1 MGIIMTTLSPAGK
14 TSLALPLFSDSV
26 ACGFPSPADDHLEGR
41 LDLNELCIPHPAAT
55 FFLRAQGQ
63 SMEGVGIHS
72 GDLLIVD
79 RSLTARQ
86 GDVVVACLEGAFT
99 VKTLQLRPRPA
110 LLAAHPDYPPLYPA
124 DLQTLEIFGVVRFVV
139 HALGHGR

>member
-1 MGIIMTTLSPAGK
+1 MPNVPHSAEMPRRQP
-14 TSLALPLFSDSV
+14 LPLFSESV
-26 ACGFPSPADDHLEGR
+26 ACGFPSPAEDHLEGR

-55 FFLRAQGQ
+55 FFLRAQGR
-63 SMEGVGIHS
+63 SMAGVGIHS

-86 GDVVVACLEGAFT
+86 GDVVVACLDGAFT
-99 VKTLQLRPRPA
+99 VKTLQLHPSPA
-110 LLAAHPDYPPLYPA
+110 LLAAHPDYPPLYPG

-139 HALGHGR
+139 HALGRER

>member
-1 MGIIMTTLSPAGK
+1 MPDVYPTGAQP
-14 TSLALPLFSDSV
+14 LPLFSEAV
-26 ACGFPSPADDHLEGR
+26 ACGFPSPAQDHLEGR
-41 LDLNELCIPHPAAT
+41 LDLNELCVAHPAAT

-79 RSLTARQ
+79 RSLTPQQ
-86 GDVVVACLEGAFT
+86 GDVVVACLDGAFT
-99 VKTLQLRPRPA
+99 VKTLQLRPRLA
-110 LLAAHPDYPPLYPA
+110 LLAAHPDYPPLSPG

-139 HALGHGR
+139 HALGPGR

>member
-1 MGIIMTTLSPAGK
+1 MTTLSLAGK

-110 LLAAHPDYPPLYPA
+110 LLAAHPDYPPQYPA